1 MKENDNK
8 SPSVRITEGTI
19 KDNLDRIKQD
29 HPDNKTEKFKKP
41 LIMLLMG
48 IVFIGCLYLIFKPSA
63 ASKEANSAGLNDSIP
78 QATITGLQSDKRKA
92 YELDMIQQKDLAER
106 NTLTSL
112 ADYWNTDNTAQQ
124 EDLQDSGSNTYSSPP
139 QPKGEN
145 QALSSYRNAQH
156 TLGTFYQSNNSYET
170 QRLQEEIR
178 ELKKQVEEKESSAD
192 NTVQDQLHLM
202 EKSYQ
207 LAAKYM
213 PATPPQEQTITRQET
228 PVQPVSVG
236 EKEYFVA
243 FTPVA
248 KNTVSALYRP
258 ITDSA
263 FIMNIAHKDQQE
275 FITTGTVQQQAQLK
289 NSIRAV
295 VQQTKTLTG
304 ESSVQL
310 RLLEAAKTPNRTIP
324 KGTILT
330 ATGQF
335 HGGRLQLKI
344 ASIELNG
351 NIIPVDISVYDLDGQ
366 QGLYIPNSAEMNAMT
381 EIAANMS
388 QNTGTTLM
396 MTSSPG
402 QQIAGDLSRGVIQGV
417 SGYFS
422 KKIRTPKV
430 TIKAG
435 QLVYLLSKK

>member
-1 MKENDNK
+1 
-8 SPSVRITEGTI
+8 
-19 KDNLDRIKQD
+19 
-29 HPDNKTEKFKKP
+29 
-41 LIMLLMG
+41 
-48 IVFIGCLYLIFKPSA
+48 
-63 ASKEANSAGLNDSIP
+63 
-78 QATITGLQSDKRKA
+78 
-92 YELDMIQQKDLAER
+92 
-106 NTLTSL
+106 
-112 ADYWNTDNTAQQ
+112 
-124 EDLQDSGSNTYSSPP
+124 
-139 QPKGEN
+139 
-145 QALSSYRNAQH
+145 
-156 TLGTFYQSNNSYET
+156 
-170 QRLQEEIR
+170 
-178 ELKKQVEEKESSAD
+178 
-192 NTVQDQLHLM
+192 
-202 EKSYQ
+202 
-207 LAAKYM
+207 M
-213 PATPPQEQTITRQET
+213 PATPPQEQTITKQEA

-243 FTPVA
+243 FTPVS

-263 FIMNIAHKDQQE
+263 FITNLVHQDQQE
-275 FITTGTVQQQAQLK
+275 FFTAGTTQQQAQLK

-304 ESSVQL
+304 ESSVHL

-335 HGGRLQLKI
+335 QGGRLQLKI

-366 QGLYIPNSAEMNAMT
+366 QGLYVPNSAEMNAMT

-402 QQIAGDLSRGVIQGV
+402 QQIAGDLSRGVIQGYQATSAKNPHPKSNHQSRTTRIPAV
-417 SGYFS
+417 
-422 KKIRTPKV
+422 KK
-430 TIKAG
+430 
-435 QLVYLLSKK
+435 